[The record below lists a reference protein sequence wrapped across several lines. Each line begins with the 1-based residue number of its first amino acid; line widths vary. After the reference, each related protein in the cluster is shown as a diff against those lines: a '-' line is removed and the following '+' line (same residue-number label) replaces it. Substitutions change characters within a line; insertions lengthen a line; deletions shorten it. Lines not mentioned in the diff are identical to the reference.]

1 MKKILF
7 FILIPLSLGST
18 VWCGCKKNS
27 YIVGGQP
34 ENVNIYKNVSTYDM
48 LKGNPLFDTLI
59 RVIDTAGLKDK
70 INENGTTFFAPSDY
84 SIYNYLYLRTIE
96 DQNTNQYAQFGLD
109 SLFYYL
115 RNNINGTKD
124 SLSMYLVHPAL
135 TYNLLSSSGAAY
147 PTELPGDTVVVSYE
161 YTTNSLLGYS
171 SYVSGRPQVVYFTQL
186 WYPFTVGPSNP
197 VDSITTDI
205 GVRTLVK
212 TSGINTQNGVVN
224 VLESSHVLF
233 FSGTKQ

>member
-1 MKKILF
+1 MKKIAF
-7 FILIPLSLGST
+7 FILIALSTCSIM
-18 VWCGCKKNS
+18 WCGCSKK

-34 ENVNIYKNVSTYDM
+34 EDVNMYKNTLTYDM
-48 LKGNPLFDTLI
+48 LKGNPLFDTLL

-70 INENGTTFFAPSDY
+70 INETGTTFFAPSDY
-84 SIYNYLYLRTIE
+84 SIYNYLYLRTIQ
-96 DQNTNQYAQFGLD
+96 DQNSNQYAQFGLD

-124 SLSMYLVHPAL
+124 SLSMYLVHTPL
-135 TYNLLSSSGAAY
+135 TYNVLSSSGTAY
-147 PTELPGDTVVVSYE
+147 PTALTDDTVVVSYE

-171 SYVSGRPQVVYFTQL
+171 GYVSGRPQVVYFTQL
-186 WYPFTVGPSNP
+186 WYPFTIGPSSP
-197 VDSITTDI
+197 VDSIPINI
-205 GVRTLVK
+205 GVRTLVT
-212 TSGINTQNGVVN
+212 TSGITTQNGVVN